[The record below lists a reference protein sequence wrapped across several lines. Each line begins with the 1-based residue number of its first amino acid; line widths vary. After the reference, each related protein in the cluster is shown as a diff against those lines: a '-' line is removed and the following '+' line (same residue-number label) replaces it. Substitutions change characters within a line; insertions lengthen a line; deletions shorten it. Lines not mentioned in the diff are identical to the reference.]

1 MAVSKRAGRA
11 GAKKGAAGKAGK
23 KPAARKAPL
32 KAAAKAAG
40 KAAAKKAA
48 AKKAVKKAAAKPA
61 AKKSAKKP
69 AAGKRAGRAAGA
81 AGGGRAVGDRITIRM
96 YRQGLGDCFLLT
108 FPRAGQDPY
117 RVVIDCGVILGQPD
131 ATRIIR
137 EVVEDIIQT
146 TGGRID
152 LLAATHE
159 HWDHVSGFAQARDLW
174 TDAAR
179 LQVGEVWMGWTEDR
193 NDALGKKL
201 GKERT
206 ALRVAL
212 TAASARLRM
221 AGDRRGADEVGNL
234 LSFFGAAGDNS
245 TPAALEVVRKL
256 AGAPPRYCKP
266 EEAPFAIPGTDV
278 RVYVLGPPRDEKFI
292 RKYNPSKSQP
302 ETYGLAA
309 TESFFRVVAPALDEP
324 SDDSPFDDAVEIPM
338 AAAQQSPFF
347 QGHYWGEAAAEED
360 EGDDTG
366 DQSWRRIDG
375 SWLDASST
383 LALKL
388 DSATNNTS
396 LVLAFELGG
405 GEVFLFAADAQVGN
419 WLSWQ
424 GLSWSVEGRT
434 VTGPDLLHRTVFYK
448 VGHHGSH
455 NATLREHGLEE
466 MKDSLD
472 VAFIPVDHEVAIKKR
487 WGKIPLGDIIERLD
501 EITGGKVVRT
511 DRPVPERLKGRVRAS
526 ALYYEL
532 SF

>member
-1 MAVSKRAGRA
+1 MAVAKRTGKA
-11 GAKKGAAGKAGK
+11 GAKKGTAGKAGK
-23 KPAARKAPL
+23 KPAARRASSK
-32 KAAAKAAG
+32 KSAAK
-40 KAAAKKAA
+40 
-48 AKKAVKKAAAKPA
+48 KPA
-61 AKKSAKKP
+61 AKKSAAKKSAAKKSVKPSAKKSAKKP
-69 AAGKRAGRAAGA
+69 TKGKQTGRATKAPGGAHAGDA
-81 AGGGRAVGDRITIRM
+81 RVTIRM

-108 FPRAGQDPY
+108 FPRKGRDPY

-137 EVVEDIIQT
+137 EVVEDIILT
-146 TGGRID
+146 TGGHID
-152 LLAATHE
+152 LLVATHE
-159 HWDHVSGFAQARDLW
+159 HWDHVSGFVQARDLW
-174 TDAAR
+174 TDAGR
-179 LQVGEVWMGWTEDR
+179 LRIGAVWMGWTEDR
-193 NDALGKKL
+193 SDPLGRRL
-201 GKERT
+201 SDERT

-212 TAASARLRM
+212 TGASARLRM

-266 EEAPFAIPGTDV
+266 EEPPFAIPDTDV
-278 RVYVLGPPRDEKFI
+278 LVYVLGPPRDEKFI
-292 RKYNPSKSQP
+292 KKFNPSKSQP

-309 TESFFRVVAPALDEP
+309 AESFFRVVVPALGEP
-324 SDDSPFDDAVEIPM
+324 SYDSPFDDAVEIPM

-347 QGHYWGEAAAEED
+347 QRYYWGEAAAED
-360 EGDDTG
+360 DDDDGGDG

-396 LVLAFELGG
+396 LVLAFEIGG
-405 GEVFLFAADAQVGN
+405 GDVFLFAADAQVGN

-424 GLSWSVEGRT
+424 GLSWKVNGRT

-455 NATLREHGLEE
+455 NATLREQGLEQ

-472 VAFIPVDHEVAIKKR
+472 VAFIPVDHEVAIKKQ
-487 WGKIPLGDIIERLD
+487 WGKIPLGEIIERLD

-511 DRPVPERLKGRVRAS
+511 DKPVPEHLQKRVRAS
-526 ALYYEL
+526 GLYYEL